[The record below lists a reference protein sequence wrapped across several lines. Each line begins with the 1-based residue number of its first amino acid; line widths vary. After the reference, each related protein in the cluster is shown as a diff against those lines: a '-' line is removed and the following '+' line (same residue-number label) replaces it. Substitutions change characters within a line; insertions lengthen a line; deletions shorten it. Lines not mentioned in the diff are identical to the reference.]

1 MVVTA
6 VPQEGLTAK
15 ALLAR
20 LASLLDDQLRAPTDR
35 RIVSVSAEELQ
46 A

>member
-1 MVVTA
+1 VVAA

-20 LASLLDDQLRAPTDR
+20 LASSLDEQLRAPTDR
-35 RIVSVSAEELQ
+35 RIVTVSTDELL